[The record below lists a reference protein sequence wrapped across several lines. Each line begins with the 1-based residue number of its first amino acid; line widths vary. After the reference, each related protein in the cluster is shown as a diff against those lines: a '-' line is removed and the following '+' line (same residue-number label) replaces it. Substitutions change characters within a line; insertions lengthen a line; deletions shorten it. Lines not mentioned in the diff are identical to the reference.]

1 MARKNVSR
9 TKFISPRWVPVWL
22 FGLFFSLYTLSMG
35 GHGYGGVGTTT
46 YDVTRSMFINRSFA
60 IQRVPWGK
68 VGRDGQFYAQ
78 YGIGHSLYNLPFYLL
93 GHCVAAT
100 FPQLAAQYDRI
111 TMLTT
116 LLGQPVIT
124 ALTCVLLYLFCQKL
138 GYPHNTS
145 IWCSL
150 FYGLGTQ
157 AWMYA
162 QLDFS
167 EPILTFWLLGSVY
180 WLIIPRSHPQRL
192 RLPSSWHLL
201 LSGLCLGAAITV
213 KIVAILALPVLSGYL
228 SAIFP
233 RNTRTIWK
241 ALAWFLMPVI
251 GIGVGVVGWYNFI
264 RFGSP
269 FETGYGNEFTKYIP
283 DILRHFTDNLFGLEG
298 SIFFYSPV
306 IVLAFAGIVCFYQQ
320 FPTTTFLLGGIILT
334 FFGFYPFTTNEL
346 YYGPRYLTPILPYFL
361 IIAGAAHATYSWRAK
376 RIALFCL
383 IMGIGQQLIGVVVN
397 YHSYYW
403 RIQYTLAFANAP
415 GFTSE
420 VEALLRSTPR
430 LPHILG
436 HLWLITHA
444 VLDAFKPGGIPL
456 SGIELLAD
464 ATRQNAWLPYYGIDL
479 WWYHPKLLELAGVI
493 LPAGIVVSMAGI
505 MVFSFY
511 RLFRISSE
519 DISGVLSKER

>member
-1 MARKNVSR
+1 MI
-9 TKFISPRWVPVWL
+9 KFISPRWIPVWL

-46 YDVTRSMFINRSFA
+46 YGVTRAILLNRSFA

-68 VGRDGQFYAQ
+68 EGHDGQFYAQ
-78 YGIGHSLYNLPFYLL
+78 YGLGHSLYNLPFYLL
-93 GHCVAAT
+93 GHWTAAS
-100 FPQLAAQYDRI
+100 FPQLAAHYDRI
-111 TMLTT
+111 TMLAV
-116 LLGQPVIT
+116 LLGQPFIT
-124 ALTCVLLYLFCQKL
+124 ALTCILLYLFCRKL
-138 GYPHNTS
+138 GYTHHTS
-145 IWCSL
+145 IWCTL

-180 WLIIPRSHPQRL
+180 WLIVPRSHPQKL
-192 RLPSSWHLL
+192 RLPSPWHLL
-201 LSGLCLGAAITV
+201 LSGLFLGTAITV
-213 KIVAILALPVLSGYL
+213 KIVAILVLPLLSGYL
-228 SAIFP
+228 WLTFP
-233 RNTRTIWK
+233 RQPRTTWK
-241 ALAWFLMPVI
+241 ALAWFLIPVI
-251 GIGVGVVGWYNFI
+251 GIGGGVVGWYNFI

-269 FETGYGNEFTKYIP
+269 FETGYGKEFTSYLP
-283 DILRHFTDNLFGLEG
+283 DILRHFIENFLGLEG

-306 IVLAFAGIVCFYQQ
+306 IALAFAGIVRFYRQ
-320 FPTTTFLLGGIILT
+320 FTTTTLLLGGIMLT

-346 YYGPRYLTPILPYFL
+346 YYGPRYLTPILPFFL
-361 IIAGAAHATYSWRAK
+361 IIAGAAHATYSRQMQ

-403 RIQYTLAFANAP
+403 RIQYTLALANAP

-420 VEALLRSTPR
+420 IATLLRSTPR

-436 HLWLITHA
+436 HLWLVTHA
-444 VLDAFKPGGIPL
+444 VLDAFRPGGIPL

-464 ATRQNAWLPYYGIDL
+464 TTRQNAWLPYYGLDL
-479 WWYHPKLLELAGVI
+479 WWCHPKFLAFTGLA
-493 LPAGIVVSMAGI
+493 LPAGIVISMACI
-505 MVFSFY
+505 IAFSGY
-511 RLFRISSE
+511 RLFRISSG
-519 DISGVLSKER
+519 DIPIILSEEK